1 MIYDYD
7 WKKGYISLWIG
18 RCRDYSVLDDYL
30 STVYLDEDYIEGEEP
45 GEEWKRIEGTC
56 IFFPENQDRPC
67 EEELR
72 KSFNY
77 EFYNLF
83 EYDFGLS
90 FDEDFREAAV
100 RDKESNDLEE
110 LFRGFSF
117 YDTFIDEAKAL
128 MNDRIPKCN
137 AAVALYDFRY
147 DGGILR
153 IERENISLYF
163 LGYVR
168 FSER

>member
-7 WKKGYISLWIG
+7 GKEGFISLWIG
-18 RCRDYSVLDDYL
+18 KCKDYKVLDDYL
-30 STVYLDEDYIEGEEP
+30 STVYLDEEYEGDEP
-45 GEEWKRIEGTC
+45 GEEWKSIEGIC

-77 EFYNLF
+77 EFYCLF

-90 FDEDFREAAV
+90 FDEDFREASV
-100 RDKESNDLEE
+100 RDNNTNDLEV
-110 LFRGFSF
+110 LFKGFSY

-128 MNDRIPKCN
+128 VNDKIPKCN
-137 AAVALYDFRY
+137 AAVALYDFKY
-147 DGGILR
+147 DGGISKV
-153 IERENISLYF
+153 EREDISLYF
-163 LGYVR
+163 LGYVKYNKQ
-168 FSER
+168 